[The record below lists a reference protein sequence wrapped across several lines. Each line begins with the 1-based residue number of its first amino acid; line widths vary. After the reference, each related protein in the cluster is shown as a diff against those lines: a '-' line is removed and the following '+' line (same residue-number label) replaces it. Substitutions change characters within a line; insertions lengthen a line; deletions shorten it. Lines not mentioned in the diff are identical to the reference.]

1 MVDFD
6 KLNESIN
13 IINEVLNG
21 SSDDKE
27 IATAI
32 VVNEILS
39 GN

>member
-1 MVDFD
+1 MDDLLTAV
-6 KLNESIN
+6 L
-13 IINEVLNG
+13 INEVLNG